1 MEDKRILK
9 TKRSLKKA
17 MTEML
22 DREDFEHISITE
34 LCRRAEVSRITFYSH
49 YSDKYALLDD
59 IFNDLLAVGTE
70 DYYRR
75 QKENNPGGKLTAGY
89 VNMLDS
95 ILKVYYDR
103 FDFFRHTDPEKNP
116 YLASR
121 MYSIILE
128 TVEMHT
134 LHLKKRI
141 KLKYS
146 PKKIAGFVCF
156 GMFGFVNEA
165 HNEKTPLEQIRREA
179 RELLTDLLRS
189 GILAESKE

>member
-1 MEDKRILK
+1 
-9 TKRSLKKA
+9 
-17 MTEML
+17 
-22 DREDFEHISITE
+22 
-34 LCRRAEVSRITFYSH
+34 
-49 YSDKYALLDD
+49 
-59 IFNDLLAVGTE
+59 
-70 DYYRR
+70 
-75 QKENNPGGKLTAGY
+75 
-89 VNMLDS
+89 MLDS

-103 FDFFRHTDPEKNP
+103 FDFFQHTDPEKNP

-189 GILAESKE
+189 GVLAESKE